1 MPAHCEAVAEAECPH
16 EAAPQEPEFKTPS
29 DGAPVDLTEVLRR
42 VGASLEAEEEAGPA
56 PSMAV
61 DQAEQP
67 AGERRAPPTA
77 EGHGEE
83 ELIDNYMSR
92 LMQRV
97 RSKSDEP
104 VALPTC
110 APPRCEPPSASQTQA
125 NVGTS
130 PSAAAQ
136 PVPAAPAVAACQPV
150 ELSPRSAAPE
160 KHIDLSAMRE
170 LANLSARTA
179 ISRHSRR
186 LLIDTMRSK
195 LVMAMLAL
203 AAGGG
208 LFWMWQRYGAV
219 EMTLFYS
226 LAAVVVAIYF
236 GVQYALL
243 TGKLR
248 INEQGHLNIDW
259 RAFANAKA
267 TTPPGKDDAAE
278 DSPATPAAVANSV
291 NDGSTEPAA
300 QDAWR

>member
-1 MPAHCEAVAEAECPH
+1 MPWPTSGGIGKPSAGRNASRAATEGDQLNTRQAELDAERHGFEQQRQQWQAEQDAARRQWDAEPNELAARLADLESERNAFEADRRQWEQERAEAAQATEKAPAHCEAVAEAECPH

-42 VGASLEAEEEAGPA
+42 VGASLEAEEEQARRLAWLSTRPNSRPA
-56 PSMAV
+56 SDEHRQRQRGMA
-61 DQAEQP
+61 
-67 AGERRAPPTA
+67 RRNR
-77 EGHGEE
+77 
-83 ELIDNYMSR
+83 IDNYMSR
-92 LMQRV
+92 LIQRV

-104 VALPTC
+104 GRTAAY

-186 LLIDTMRSK
+186 LSK
-195 LVMAMLAL
+195 
-203 AAGGG
+203 
-208 LFWMWQRYGAV
+208 
-219 EMTLFYS
+219 T
-226 LAAVVVAIYF
+226 
-236 GVQYALL
+236 
-243 TGKLR
+243 
-248 INEQGHLNIDW
+248 N
-259 RAFANAKA
+259 
-267 TTPPGKDDAAE
+267 
-278 DSPATPAAVANSV
+278 
-291 NDGSTEPAA
+291 
-300 QDAWR
+300 